1 MVKNY
6 MEDVVEDKLSTVMQ
20 EYPGI
25 CKCQKCIEDIMAI
38 SLNNL
43 KPAYTSTQVG
53 DTYCKINQLKLQLD
67 TDVTTEIAR
76 AIEIV
81 AKNPRHDI

>member
-6 MEDVVEDKLSTVMQ
+6 MEDVVEDRLLTIIQ
-20 EYPGI
+20 DYAGF
-25 CKCQKCIEDIMAI
+25 CKCQKCLEDVMAI

-43 KPAYTSTQVG
+43 KPAYTSTEVG
-53 DTYCKINQLKLQLD
+53 DIYSKIDQLKLQVN

-81 AKNPRHDI
+81 AKNPQHSV